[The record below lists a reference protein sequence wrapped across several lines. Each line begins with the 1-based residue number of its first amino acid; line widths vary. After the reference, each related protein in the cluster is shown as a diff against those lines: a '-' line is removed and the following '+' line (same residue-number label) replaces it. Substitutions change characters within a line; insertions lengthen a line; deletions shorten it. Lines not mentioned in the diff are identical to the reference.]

1 MWSRVN
7 FSSVSKGRLRKDHED
22 NLNIEFEVNLSVSLV
37 SSHANCSTFYH
48 PLVFIT
54 AKAFGYVQQMKI
66 PLKSQVFPRTS
77 VVLLRLSDK
86 IQSLTFIPLTLSPT
100 SSLSSGYW
108 NRHDLWRDVVY
119 LMLNV
124 ETEVRR
130 PNMGQ
135 DHARNAHPLISGLP
149 ATTEVVV
156 DTDKKR
162 LQKVQTQNKRRR
174 LDC

>member
-1 MWSRVN
+1 MEA
-7 FSSVSKGRLRKDHED
+7 LRCLD
-22 NLNIEFEVNLSVSLV
+22 LGPISCCGLSV
-37 SSHANCSTFYH
+37 Y
-48 PLVFIT
+48 LVFIT
-54 AKAFGYVQQMKI
+54 AEVVGYVQQMKI

-108 NRHDLWRDVVY
+108 NRHDLWRDMVY

-135 DHARNAHPLISGLP
+135 DHSRNAHPVISGLP

-156 DTDKKR
+156 DTDMKR

>member
-1 MWSRVN
+1 MPTAAPFIILWNIAVCRFVSVPLEGRIGSIKVVDLGTISRC
-7 FSSVSKGRLRKDHED
+7 G
-22 NLNIEFEVNLSVSLV
+22 LSV
-37 SSHANCSTFYH
+37 Y
-48 PLVFIT
+48 LVFLT
-54 AKAFGYVQQMKI
+54 AKVVGYVQQMKI

-119 LMLNV
+119 SMLNV

-135 DHARNAHPLISGLP
+135 DHARNAHPVISGLP

-156 DTDKKR
+156 DTDMKR